1 MEKLLLFALMAVMWV
16 TAHAQQMDEEMA
28 MKALFQ
34 AKHAVNRAAHA
45 AVQQLDAAQLAHG
58 KLWIDSVS
66 ASNATK
72 TYLMGNLQLDNNLKP
87 IAGSYLRHPV
97 EIVVFKVINADELF
111 PYTYRNSAYNYEVT
125 LQHPGVILIIH
136 LDYPRVFD
144 VIEPIDW
151 YVKGVAELSG

>member
-1 MEKLLLFALMAVMWV
+1 MFALMAVMWV

-45 AVQQLDAAQLAHG
+45 AAQQLDEEQLAHG
-58 KLWIDSVS
+58 TLWIDSTHAFTAV
-66 ASNATK
+66 K
-72 TYLMGNLQLDNNLKP
+72 TYLMGNLQLDSNLKP
-87 IAGSYLRHPV
+87 IAGSYLRQPV
-97 EIVVFKVINADELF
+97 DIMVFKVVNGDESF
-111 PYTYRNSAYNYEVT
+111 PYTYRNSAYDYEVT

-136 LDYPRVFD
+136 LEYPRVFN
-144 VIEPIDW
+144 VIDPIEW

>member
-1 MEKLLLFALMAVMWV
+1 LFALMAVMWV

-45 AVQQLDAAQLAHG
+45 AAQQLNEEQLARG
-58 KLWIDSVS
+58 TLWIDPVS
-66 ASNATK
+66 ASNAAK
-72 TYLMGNLQLDNNLKP
+72 TYLMGNLQLDSNLKP
-87 IAGSYLRHPV
+87 IAGSYLRQPV
-97 EIVVFKVINADELF
+97 RIEVFKVINADELF

-125 LQHPGVILIIH
+125 LQRPGVILIIH
-136 LDYPRVFD
+136 LDYPRVFNVLD
-144 VIEPIDW
+144 PIDW